1 MTERVFIALGSNVG
15 NREGFLA
22 SARAAVATLPAT
34 RVLAASRV
42 EETAPFGAGAQGA
55 YLNQMLVV
63 ATRLTPLAVLRA
75 LQAIERS
82 LGRVRARRWGPRT
95 IDLDIVRFGS
105 RALQSPGLS
114 LPHPG
119 IRDRDF
125 WQRELTELE
134 SLLQGRAA

>member
-34 RVLAASRV
+34 RMLAASGV
-42 EETAPFGAGAQGA
+42 EETTPFGAGAQGP

-75 LQAIERS
+75 LQAIEQS

-105 RALQSPGLS
+105 RALQSRELS

-134 SLLQGRAA
+134 SLLEERAA